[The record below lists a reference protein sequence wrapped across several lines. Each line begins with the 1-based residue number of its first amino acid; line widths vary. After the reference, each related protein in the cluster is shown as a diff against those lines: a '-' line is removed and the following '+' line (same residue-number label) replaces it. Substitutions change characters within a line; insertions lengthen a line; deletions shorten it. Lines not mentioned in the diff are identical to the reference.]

1 MASIL
6 NKTEVSDWL
15 LLQSLNIPKKE
26 MQVVVEYMLF

>member
-15 LLQSLNIPKKE
+15 FLQPLNIPKKE
-26 MQVVVEYMLF
+26 MQVVVEYMVF